1 MEQRFT
7 EQSLIGD
14 IVTQFPKAA
23 DLFKARRIDF
33 CCGGQRPL
41 KEAIEELGLDGEALL
56 RELNTLYAEA
66 QNKPTGNWSEAP
78 LADLVDHIINTHHRY
93 LNEELPQLSPY
104 VTKVLR
110 VHGMHHPHLSHVH
123 KRFHELKT

>member
-14 IVTQFPKAA
+14 IVAEIPKAA
-23 DLFKARRIDF
+23 DLLKAHRIDF

-56 RELNTLYAEA
+56 RELNALYAEA
-66 QNKPTGNWSEAP
+66 QNKPAGNWSEAP

-93 LNEELPQLSPY
+93 LNEELPQLSP
-104 VTKVLR
+104 
-110 VHGMHHPHLSHVH
+110 
-123 KRFHELKT
+123 